1 MNLVPLAMGS
11 ETGLVEYS
19 KRAYLKS
26 KLIFSSGPT
35 SGVGV
40 NVYSGSVRNV
50 ALYLQKYDL
59 PVVGDLL
66 GGLG

>member
-19 KRAYLKS
+19 KSAHLKS

-40 NVYSGSVRNV
+40 NVYSASVRNV
-50 ALYLQKYDL
+50 PLYLQKYDL
-59 PVVGDLL
+59 RAVGDLL